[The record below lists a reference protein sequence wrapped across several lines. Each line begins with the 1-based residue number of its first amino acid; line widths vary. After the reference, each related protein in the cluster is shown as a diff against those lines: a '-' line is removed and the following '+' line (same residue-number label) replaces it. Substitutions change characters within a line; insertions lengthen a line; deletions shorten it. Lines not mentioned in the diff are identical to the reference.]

1 MWSEITGPKHKR
13 GTLVHKKT
21 WSISS
26 FIPLEKLFYTDR
38 RQLYKFPI
46 TTVTLTCH
54 FLDLQNLPWNERKP
68 RGFSE
73 LLKAVVVSTSW
84 SENPCSCSEFSLL
97 MFLPSSFGLKQKQ
110 AAKTGEPKVLSGT
123 AGSTRAV
130 PVQFFPQKVSGS
142 LWSSC

>member
-13 GTLVHKKT
+13 GTFVHKKT

-38 RQLYKFPI
+38 KTALQVSYYNCDTR
-46 TTVTLTCH
+46 H

-97 MFLPSSFGLKQKQ
+97 MFLPSSFCLKQKQ
-110 AAKTGEPKVLSGT
+110 AAKTGEPKVFSGT